1 MPKGRI
7 RGRGSFCTNFSLK
20 YSDQID
26 YLGSYRG
33 IHEKGYGRCRLRFL
47 FAEGYIYICILYIC
61 SVTNN

>member
-33 IHEKGYGRCRLRFL
+33 IHEKGTGDVVSAFCLQRD
-47 FAEGYIYICILYIC
+47 IYICILYIC
-61 SVTNN
+61 SVTNS